1 MLRKVGTVPT
11 CSIIDLM
18 TLRVSTRAFL
28 LGLSLLAASGCAST
42 TTETWQVRPP
52 VVRASSS
59 GLPFFS
65 RRRRAEAEHPNT
77 AVGVVERSLH
87 ERGIRFG
94 TDGTPSSLYHFLRA
108 QYPEVAASEARPGDV
123 LFFDMG
129 DGSGC
134 GGHTGLVDLVDS
146 GGRLMFRE
154 WRDGSARRSYVHPGQ
169 PHARRDR
176 ALILNTFLRVN
187 LPDDPRS
194 TRYFAGELLC
204 SVVRPQ
210 P

>member
-1 MLRKVGTVPT
+1 MPLRG
-11 CSIIDLM
+11 S
-18 TLRVSTRAFL
+18 RRAFL
-28 LGLSLLAASGCAST
+28 AGFLLVVASGCAAT
-42 TTETWQVRPP
+42 TTETWQIQPP

-59 GLPFFS
+59 GPPPGLFV
-65 RRRRAEAEHPNT
+65 RRRRAGSEHPDT

-94 TDGTPSSLYHFLRA
+94 TDGTPASLYQFLHA
-108 QYPEVAASEARPGDV
+108 QYPEVPAREARPGDV

-169 PHARRDR
+169 PHTRRDG
-176 ALILNTFLRVN
+176 ALILNTFLRVK
-187 LPDDPRS
+187 LPDDPPS
-194 TRYFAGELLC
+194 AHYFAGELLC